1 MNQLEKI
8 IPFFKKFS
16 RFALAISRFALA
28 IGLISIVGNIY
39 YKIEYKKIQKQGLET
54 NATVTRV
61 TERKFIR
68 QMFNLR

>member
-8 IPFFKKFS
+8 IPFFKKF
-16 RFALAISRFALA
+16 SRFALA